1 MKYYLRN
8 ILLDKVNY
16 YKYIIGK
23 AAGHMQHP
31 EGVTTI
37 GHDHDAA
44 YNFYKE
50 KKIMNLTDVIA
61 LSRAGFTSA
70 QIAQMALAEQQNP
83 TLAPAAEAVPTPA
96 PAPAPAPA
104 TAPAPAAPAP
114 AADNK
119 ADFDAIMAA
128 IGGLKLQMQQAAI
141 QTAQQP
147 AQPQMTAND
156 MIASIINPP
165 TAVNDK

>member
-1 MKYYLRN
+1 
-8 ILLDKVNY
+8 
-16 YKYIIGK
+16 
-23 AAGHMQHP
+23 
-31 EGVTTI
+31 
-37 GHDHDAA
+37 
-44 YNFYKE
+44 
-50 KKIMNLTDVIA
+50 MNLTDVIA

-83 TLAPAAEAVPTPA
+83 APAAEAEPAPTPTPTPA

-104 TAPAPAAPAP
+104 PTPAPAAPAP

-141 QTAQQP
+141 QTSQQP
-147 AQPQMTAND
+147 AQPKQTAED
-156 MIASIINPP
+156 MLATIINPP
-165 TAVNDK
+165 AAVNDK